1 MEALL
6 TARRTKEGLEDAF
19 RRRWRGGNQ
28 PEGMRDAYLLEDE
41 ADPRETLSI
50 SFWERPGQLLA
61 YRTSEAAKQR
71 EQQLQGVVETQ
82 RWQRPFA
89 AFGVADIS
97 TGGRKLPLLL
107 PLLLL
112 VTAAAVVVYVM
123 KKRRGHAQA
132 DEATGQH
139 PASASGEAPPVE
151 AAPTMASVSVSGSE
165 RPTPSAG
172 APGVSLG

>member
-6 TARRTKEGLEDAF
+6 TARHTKEGREDAF
-19 RRRWRGGNQ
+19 RRRWRGGK
-28 PEGMRDAYLLEDE
+28 PPAGMRDAYLLEDE
-41 ADPRETLSI
+41 EDPRETLSV

-61 YRTSEAAKQR
+61 YRTSDAAKQR

-97 TGGRKLPLLL
+97 PGGRKLPLLL
-107 PLLLL
+107 LLLL
-112 VTAAAVVVYVM
+112 IAAAAGVVYVM
-123 KKRRGHAQA
+123 KKRRGHGQA

-139 PASASGEAPPVE
+139 PASARGEAPPGE
-151 AAPTMASVSVSGSE
+151 ATSKAASTSESGNE